1 MLFLKFFF
9 DFGGFRQILACCCCC
24 CCGCC
29 CCCRPGVGS
38 MTFRMFLYYCVFVF
52 CVPVSILCASSPLA
66 GIGFVCVCSIV
77 VRDLLMFSGPGMYM
91 FGLCGSL
98 LWFSYMCGGFQ
109 VLLSTFGCVVCLCVC
124 MFCVCVSV
132 CLHVCV
138 CLHACVCLCVC
149 VCVPSRPVARC
160 PHM

>member
-1 MLFLKFFF
+1 
-9 DFGGFRQILACCCCC
+9 
-24 CCGCC
+24 
-29 CCCRPGVGS
+29 

-52 CVPVSILCASSPLA
+52 CVPVSILCVSSPLA

-91 FGLCGSL
+91 FGLCCSL

-149 VCVPSRPVARC
+149 ALAASCQMSSYVSCHTSFASCRDVLIVKLSYIIC
-160 PHM
+160 QFQ